1 MQRTLM
7 GFDRGEGKTFV
18 FDFTLERV
26 CALIQLADAT
36 PFKLCVLKRRIGVDS
51 LGNAGEVVGCFTGR

>member
-1 MQRTLM
+1 
-7 GFDRGEGKTFV
+7 V

-26 CALIQLADAT
+26 CDLIQLADAT